1 MEKNNDSYRNS
12 FNDAEAIKEY
22 KNRLK
27 NIKKLAKQI
36 KEEPKSRLLSFFKKW
51 NT

>member
-12 FNDAEAIKEY
+12 FNDTEAIKEY

-36 KEEPKSRLLSFFKKW
+36 KKSLKKGS
-51 NT
+51 